1 MKYLLLFF
9 SIITYAQSQKFIPL
23 DNETLEFIGEAKYTL
38 YANKKLV
45 FSSITSKDSI
55 TRLPIDVVFDS
66 IAFTKS
72 NYKETGL
79 KKEDLKEVVL
89 LTKTAF
95 ELDEVIIPNAKPK
108 EIVIGEESRFVAK
121 RSGCLSNT
129 PDYGLLFR
137 KDDLK
142 NMEIKK
148 LNFFVDKVTY
158 KTTYKIK
165 FYAASEIGNLI
176 IRQHLELNELLFESP
191 VLTLEKGAK
200 NKIEINLEDYDIN
213 ITNKD
218 VFVCLE
224 LQEYYDEN
232 NTPFQPE
239 IKDKTKLKFQLS
251 NKINY
256 YAKMYDVSSG
266 IPSKFMNNINV
277 MINYDFAHQ
286 FFKKPHKSTLVAPTI
301 ILYAVKIK

>member
-1 MKYLLLFF
+1 MKYLLLCFL
-9 SIITYAQSQKFIPL
+9 IINFAQGQKFIPL
-23 DNETLEFIGEAKYTL
+23 DEETMEFIDQVNYTL
-38 YANKKLV
+38 YASKKPV
-45 FSSITSKDSI
+45 FSSSTSKDSI
-55 TRLPIDVVFDS
+55 TNLPKQIVFDS
-66 IAFTKS
+66 ISFNKLQ
-72 NYKETGL
+72 YKEIGFRKDKLFEIIYL
-79 KKEDLKEVVL
+79 KKIVY
-89 LTKTAF
+89 
-95 ELDEVIIPNAKPK
+95 ELNEIIIPNSKPK
-108 EIVIGEESRFVAK
+108 EIVIGEKSRFIKKNSRA
-121 RSGCLSNT
+121 LSKNS
-129 PDYGLLFR
+129 DYGLLFR
-137 KDDLK
+137 ENDLK
-142 NMEIKK
+142 NMVIKRMSI
-148 LNFFVDKVTY
+148 FFEKVKY

-165 FYAASEIGNLI
+165 FYSASEIGNPI

-224 LQEYYDEN
+224 LQDYYDEN

-277 MINYDFAHQ
+277 MINYDF
-286 FFKKPHKSTLVAPTI
+286 PSVTI
-301 ILYAVKIK
+301 CFIRVICVLFQ